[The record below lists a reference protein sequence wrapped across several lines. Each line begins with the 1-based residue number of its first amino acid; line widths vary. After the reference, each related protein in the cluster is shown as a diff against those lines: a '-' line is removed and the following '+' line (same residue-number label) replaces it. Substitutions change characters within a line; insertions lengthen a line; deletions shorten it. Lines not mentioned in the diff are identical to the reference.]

1 MKDADVAVLRMSTSI
16 KLTYLQQVRMHG
28 MCSGAEASMS
38 ELRLVRMDP
47 DESIRL
53 EKCCL
58 NKAFPDAPTNSPP
71 TPSAIIFTTL
81 NPCEV
86 YSRVQVLSAV
96 GGIANS
102 GTYLRL

>member
-1 MKDADVAVLRMSTSI
+1 ME
-16 KLTYLQQVRMHG
+16 LTYLQQVHMHV
-28 MCSGAEASMS
+28 MRSGAETSMS
-38 ELRLVRMDP
+38 ESRFVRMDP

-53 EKCCL
+53 EKCRL
-58 NKAFPDAPTNSPP
+58 NKAFPDALTISPP
-71 TPSAIIFTTL
+71 TPSAVIFTTL